1 MEHLRPRRHWVTV
14 MDDVRRRPD
23 GTIDCEFY
31 VQQSR
36 ARHAKHMDN
45 DLSTAKILTRSPRAK
60 RYIQTFVAAG
70 ALATG
75 MFWATM
81 LSAPPVTQADS
92 SSSGVSIFELHKN
105 AAGSLA
111 TLVADAI

>member
-1 MEHLRPRRHWVTV
+1 

-23 GTIDCEFY
+23 GTIDCDFY

-36 ARHAKHMDN
+36 ARHAKHMDR
-45 DLSTAKILTRSPRAK
+45 DQSAAKILTRSPRAK
-60 RYIQTFVAAG
+60 RYLRSFVAAG

-81 LSAPPVTQADS
+81 LSSPPVTQADS
-92 SSSGVSIFELHKN
+92 GSSDISIFELHKN
-105 AAGSLA
+105 AAGSL
-111 TLVADAI
+111 TILVTDAI